1 MRTRSSSRATSAGN
15 RRPQNSALGTGLR
28 LLAGRAHS
36 RVEMQR
42 KLARKGYTS
51 EEIDTAMARLQELGY
66 LNDVSFAEGLVRVRS
81 SSRGPRALSAEL
93 ARRGVG
99 RAQAD
104 RALASYDGTRQLAS
118 AMRII
123 ERTYGRR
130 EITGYRE
137 MLDSVGNKLLRL
149 GFSTAIVR
157 GACRAVIA
165 GTPAVDE
172 D

>member
-1 MRTRSSSRATSAGN
+1 
-15 RRPQNSALGTGLR
+15 
-28 LLAGRAHS
+28 
-36 RVEMQR
+36 MQR
-42 KLARKGYTS
+42 KLARRGYTS
-51 EEIDTAMARLQELGY
+51 EEVDSALARLDELGY
-66 LNDVSFAEGLVRVRS
+66 LNDLAFAEGLVRVRS
-81 SSRGPRALSAEL
+81 ASRGPRALSAEL

-104 RALASYDGTRQLAS
+104 RALASYNDALQLAS

-130 EITGYRE
+130 EIADYRE

-149 GFSTAIVR
+149 GFSTTIVR

-165 GTPAVDE
+165 GTARVDE